1 MITPETFFTSLVV
14 GSVVR
19 VIKEYGVSV
28 GEYVD
33 DLSKHKSS
41 LYSTRSKVGGI
52 K

>member
-1 MITPETFFTSLVV
+1 MITPETFFTILVV

-19 VIKEYGVSV
+19 IIKEYSVSG

-33 DLSKHKSS
+33 DLNKHKSS
-41 LYSTRSKVGGI
+41 LYSTRSKAGGI

>member
-1 MITPETFFTSLVV
+1 MITPETFFTLLVV
-14 GSVVR
+14 GSAVR
-19 VIKEYGVSV
+19 VTKECGASV

-41 LYSTRSKVGGI
+41 LYSTRSKAGGI